1 MTEHEYITA
10 LEAML
15 RDLMRV
21 QNQTL
26 VKVLDEYRAAQS
38 VALHEIKDAMIEAL
52 REIKAALISSRGPN
66 DSERQRLDS

>member
-1 MTEHEYITA
+1 VTEHEYIMA
-10 LEAML
+10 LEALL
-15 RDLMRV
+15 RDLMRA

-52 REIKAALISSRGPN
+52 REIKTSLISPRDPN
-66 DSERQRLDS
+66 ERRLDS